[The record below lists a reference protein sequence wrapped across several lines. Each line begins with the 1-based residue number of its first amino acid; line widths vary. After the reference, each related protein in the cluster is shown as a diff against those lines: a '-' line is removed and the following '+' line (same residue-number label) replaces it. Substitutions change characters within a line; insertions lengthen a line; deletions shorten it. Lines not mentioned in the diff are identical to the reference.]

1 MPTDLVAGRSAG
13 DRGVL
18 VGLTWSPAGQPTTV
32 RILVG
37 AVAAPSTSSGG
48 RPRRGR
54 SFGAHD
60 FS

>member
-32 RILVG
+32 RILAGLTWSPAGQPGTVG
-37 AVAAPSTSSGG
+37 FWSA
-48 RPRRGR
+48 
-54 SFGAHD
+54 
-60 FS
+60 